1 MSKLIDLKNHI
12 SVTSAAVVDKI
23 ISPLSDTLGI
33 KHFRYLKL
41 YGDGSRVL
49 LSNYP
54 DCTRYVYE
62 TDRYQKMWFDG
73 EFPQYLKKG
82 EYAWN
87 INRLNDDSKEEEK
100 FEEELNNQLGLYHG
114 ITFVSPSSN
123 YYEIF
128 SFDTEDAMIYV
139 ADKYLFSR
147 FMLYF
152 RSEANKLIQYSE
164 NEKILIPL
172 KQNLFDIALCENKM
186 QVSRFLNETKIS
198 RYYLKGQ
205 YANVYLTSKEAQ
217 CVYWLIQGKTAQ
229 EIAIIENAQTKTV
242 QCHLENIRRKLG
254 CYKQTQLVKIILE
267 ADIFG
272 VIDHRE
278 NSVNAS

>member
-1 MSKLIDLKNHI
+1 MRKQIDLENHI
-12 SVTSAAVVDKI
+12 SITSAAAVDKI
-23 ISPLSDTLGI
+23 VSPLSDTLDI

-49 LSNYP
+49 LSNHP

-73 EFPQYLKKG
+73 AFPQYLKKG

-87 INRLNDDSKEEEK
+87 INRLNDDSIEEEK
-100 FEEELNNQLGLYHG
+100 FELDLNTQLGLYHG
-114 ITFVSPSSN
+114 ITFVSPN
-123 YYEIF
+123 LNHYEIF
-128 SFDTEDAMIYV
+128 SFDTADAMIYG
-139 ADKYLFSR
+139 ADRHLFLR

-152 RSEANKLIQYSE
+152 KSEANKLIQRAE

-172 KQNLFDIALCENKM
+172 KQNLFDVSLDENKKN
-186 QVSRFLNETKIS
+186 VAEFLENTKIN

-205 YANVYLTSKEAQ
+205 YANIYLTAKEAQ

-229 EIAIIENAQTKTV
+229 EIAIIEDAKTKTV
-242 QCHLENIRRKLG
+242 QCHLENIRRKLS

-272 VIDHRE
+272 VIDHKE
-278 NSVNAS
+278 YIVNAS